1 MAYTK
6 KLASIVITAL
16 DGSTFNVADT
26 IESPAASSALAS
38 LQSGSGAFITV
49 GDDTYYIPSSAVANV
64 KVDYSES
71 EEITPS
77 QPCK

>member
-26 IESPAASSALAS
+26 LECPAASSALAS
-38 LQSGSGAFITV
+38 FRNGNGALIAV
-49 GDDTYYIPSSAVANV
+49 GDDTYYVPSSAVANV
-64 KVDYSES
+64 KVTYSDVEV
-71 EEITPS
+71 TPS
-77 QPCK
+77 EPCK